1 MLYFC
6 EMMDCI
12 LGPDWAEKVPVGRPI
27 YNIGG
32 GLDLVGNWG
41 DSVCQTT
48 HWLAETGHKVKT
60 NLNSGY
66 RHEIHNYDE
75 IKCDV
80 EKGIVDFFKSCL

>member
-12 LGPDWAEKVPVGRPI
+12 QGPEWAEKVPVGRPI

-48 HWLAETGHKVKT
+48 HRTQGK
-60 NLNSGY
+60 
-66 RHEIHNYDE
+66 D
-75 IKCDV
+75 
-80 EKGIVDFFKSCL
+80 KSKFRISS